1 MDPRPD
7 SPPTGTA
14 PTGTAPTD
22 ATLALLRGA
31 RAGDEALGR
40 AAFERLYAELHA
52 RAQGALA
59 GERAGHTLQPTALV
73 HEAWL
78 RLCEPA
84 AAEVADRHH
93 FLALAARAMR
103 HILIDHARGLRR
115 LKRGGDA
122 HRVTLAEL
130 PDDAGAALDPDLV
143 LAIDAALE
151 TLRVRAPRAAELV
164 ELRYF
169 GGLSPAEAAAVMR
182 ISESTAAREWRFA
195 RAFLAAELE
204 PS

>member
-7 SPPTGTA
+7 SPPHPAA
-14 PTGTAPTD
+14 PVD
-22 ATLALLRGA
+22 ATLHLLRGA

-52 RAQGALA
+52 RAQKALA

-78 RLCEPA
+78 RLCEPDG
-84 AAEVADRHH
+84 AEVADRHH

-103 HILIDHARGLRR
+103 RILIDHARGLRR
-115 LKRGGDA
+115 LKRGGEA
-122 HRVTLAEL
+122 RRTPLEEL
-130 PDDAGAALDPDLV
+130 PETAGAALDPDLV

-169 GGLSPAEAAAVMR
+169 GGLGPAEAAAVLD

>member
-7 SPPTGTA
+7 ASRPHASGE
-14 PTGTAPTD
+14 
-22 ATLALLRGA
+22 ATLRLLRGA

-84 AAEVADRHH
+84 SAEIADRHH

-115 LKRGGDA
+115 LKRGGEA
-122 HRVTLAEL
+122 RRLTLEDL
-130 PDDAGAALDPDLV
+130 PDVSGTALDPDLV

-169 GGLSPAEAAAVMR
+169 GGLAPAEAAAVMGV
-182 ISESTAAREWRFA
+182 SESTAAREWRFA